1 MNPKNP
7 GATKTGHPSDM
18 ELVALISSK
27 ICHDVINPVGAIQN
41 GIEIFDDDDGADAKD
56 YAMNMIRDV
65 TRQASARL
73 MFARFAYGA
82 AGSAGSMIDLSTARD
97 LSLGYLGNG
106 KHKLVWNG
114 PPGHLSKDKV
124 KLLLNLLLAGVSA
137 LPRGGE
143 ITVTIDQPLERG
155 TFDVRCKGTSARV
168 PPFLAEFLAGPP
180 SVSLD
185 TQSIQPYYA
194 TRLASTAGM
203 TIDIGKDGTDIVL
216 TAR

>member
-1 MNPKNP
+1 MNPKNQ
-7 GATKTGHPSDM
+7 AKSKAGHPSDM

-41 GIEIFDDDDGADAKD
+41 GIEIFDDDDGADAKE

-82 AGSAGSMIDLSTARD
+82 AGSVGSMIDLSNARD
-97 LSLGYLGNG
+97 LSLGYLANG

-114 PPGHLSKDKV
+114 PAGHLAKDKV
-124 KLLLNLLLAGVSA
+124 KLILNLVLSGVSA

-143 ITVTIDQPLERG
+143 IAVNIDQPLDKG
-155 TFDVRCKGTSARV
+155 TFHVRCKGTSARI

-180 SVSLD
+180 EVLLD
-185 TQSIQPYYA
+185 TQSIQPYYT
-194 TRLASTAGM
+194 TRLAKTAGM
-203 TIDIGKDGTDIVL
+203 TIDILKDGTDIVL
-216 TAR
+216 AAY